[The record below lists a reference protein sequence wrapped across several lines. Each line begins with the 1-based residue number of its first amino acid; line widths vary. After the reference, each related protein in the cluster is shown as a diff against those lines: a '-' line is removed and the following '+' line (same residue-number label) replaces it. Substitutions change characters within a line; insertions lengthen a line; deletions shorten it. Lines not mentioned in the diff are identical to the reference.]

1 MVFAGSSHW
10 CGCFGGIWW
19 KISWK
24 PQSCLWR
31 KTHTQSCSW
40 WSFDTLRLTAQHIST
55 LFVFTVLCQCSLF
68 MFPVTVITRLSP
80 MGHAI
85 WNFQIL
91 AIITSW
97 KNVITIWIYF
107 HCQRSKPKGNQT
119 DVFHDN
125 IFMTHTLQ
133 SCAPHDKHMEV
144 HMVLNDAH
152 LSRMVSR
159 WRCGQQTETREEVNY
174 KVLDIADRCRK

>member
-1 MVFAGSSHW
+1 MW
-10 CGCFGGIWW
+10 L
-19 KISWK
+19 
-24 PQSCLWR
+24 LWGHLV
-31 KTHTQSCSW
+31 KDFLETSELPLEKNTHKQSCSW
-40 WSFDTLRLTAQHIST
+40 WSFDTLHLTAQHIST
-55 LFVFTVLCQCSLF
+55 LFVFTVLCQRSLF
-68 MFPVTVITRLSP
+68 MFPVTVITRSSP

-107 HCQRSKPKGNQT
+107 HCQRSKPKGNRT

-133 SCAPHDKHMEV
+133 SCASHDKHMEV
-144 HMVLNDAH
+144 HMVLHDAH
-152 LSRMVSR
+152 FSRMASR
-159 WRCGQQTETREEVNY
+159 WRRGQQTETGEEVN
-174 KVLDIADRCRK
+174 